1 MILCLSEMLPV
12 IWVRAIWG
20 LNHECQSGVVT
31 KIAAPVDVSDLL
43 PTETSNQP
51 SNQPSKWFAKA
62 LTMGEDVLPVNP
74 SMSPASHA
82 PRNLQDRSKAK
93 DMA

>member
-43 PTETSNQP
+43 PKGDFQP
-51 SNQPSKWFAKA
+51 AFQ
-62 LTMGEDVLPVNP
+62 VIC
-74 SMSPASHA
+74 
-82 PRNLQDRSKAK
+82 
-93 DMA
+93 